1 MDIEKMVLDSKILI
15 VDDERTHL
23 VLVERALK
31 HGGFSAIKSTLD
43 PREVC
48 DIYKSFLPDL
58 ILLDIMMPHMDGFQV
73 MDQLKELDNLKGFRD
88 GTLPILVMT
97 ARTDPETCFLSY
109 NAGARDFLEKPI
121 SVPVVLSRVRNLLE
135 SSYREEAVE
144 ALNRDNDN
152 LRKEI
157 EALKAENLSLKAKLG

>member
-1 MDIEKMVLDSKILI
+1 MDIEKLVLDSKILI

-73 MDQLKELDNLKGFRD
+73 MDQL
-88 GTLPILVMT
+88 
-97 ARTDPETCFLSY
+97 
-109 NAGARDFLEKPI
+109 
-121 SVPVVLSRVRNLLE
+121 
-135 SSYREEAVE
+135 
-144 ALNRDNDN
+144 
-152 LRKEI
+152 
-157 EALKAENLSLKAKLG
+157 SLKHLGY